1 MGIFDRFRAAK
12 PVRKTSALESML
24 SRDGKALEKEA
35 RTPVYSGVSTDMA
48 YRQSIL
54 PPVDQH
60 YLEQLADRYSHLRT
74 VITRIASQSV
84 AKGWEYHAVGDAG
97 DKEERKML
105 EKLLRD
111 PTGGNADITAT
122 EFFKAMIRQ
131 VEVFDDC
138 WVSIVYDRIQGTDG
152 KIVKELWV
160 EDAKQMRFHV
170 DEYGK
175 FKNDEYFDIITRQ
188 PLEKGALG
196 EGGFEAEPMAYYY
209 DMGQD
214 EDKIPFARDEI
225 IHFNKYSA
233 NARLYGQSPII
244 GLSKKIETALAIE
257 NFQNKIYKLERPP
270 KGFLDI
276 PGHDEESLN
285 RLGEYIAEETRR
297 NPNFVPIIS
306 SRGEGT
312 GSGQA
317 KFVPVMPNMDELMM
331 LPYMD
336 RINNDINASYGV
348 MPLVVGQMQGVGGL
362 NSEGEQITIF
372 DRTIRETQQCLE
384 MGFIKPLMKL
394 MEVDTWKIRF
404 NDINERDETKY
415 LNNMNLKA
423 QILTQMQNVGVEM
436 DLDDEGNLVLPQ
448 QPEVVRQD
456 FRNSTQE
463 SLEAEEL
470 KEPQDT
476 WNQQLESYEESLYKN
491 LSNLKK

>member
-1 MGIFDRFRAAK
+1 
-12 PVRKTSALESML
+12 VRKRSALEDLIERNTASVL
-24 SRDGKALEKEA
+24 KDA
-35 RTPVYSGVSTDMA
+35 RTPA
-48 YRQSIL
+48 YGTAGTNRAFKADIL
-54 PPVDQH
+54 PPVDQN

-84 AKGWEYHAVGDAG
+84 AKGWEYHAVGDTG

-105 EKLLRD
+105 ELLLRN
-111 PTGGNADITAT
+111 PSGGNADITAS

-160 EDAKQMRFHV
+160 EDAKQMRFAV
-170 DEYGK
+170 DDYGK
-175 FKNDEYFDIITRQ
+175 FKNDEYFDIITRE
-188 PLEKGALG
+188 PLTKGEKG
-196 EGGFEAEPMAYYY
+196 EGGFDAEPMAYFY

-317 KFVPVMPNMDELMM
+317 KFVPVMPNMDELMA
-331 LPYMD
+331 LPYME

-348 MPLVVGQMQGVGGL
+348 MPIVTGSTAGVGGL
-362 NSEGEQITIF
+362 NAEGEQISLF
-372 DRTIRETQQCLE
+372 DRTVLETQQCLE
-384 MGFIKPLMKL
+384 MGFLKPLMKL
-394 MEVDTWKIRF
+394 MGIKTWKVKF
-404 NDINERDETKY
+404 ADINAKNEQQALANMLQKANIITV
-415 LNNMNLKA
+415 LNK
-423 QILTQMQNVGVEM
+423 VGIEAT
-436 DLDDEGNLVLPQ
+436 LDKDGNLVLPDKPQ
-448 QPEVVRQD
+448 VSMPDDAKPEVG
-456 FRNSTQE
+456 
-463 SLEAEEL
+463 AL
-470 KEPQDT
+470 KP
-476 WNQQLESYEESLYKN
+476 
-491 LSNLKK
+491 

>member
-1 MGIFDRFRAAK
+1 MGFFDRFRSK
-12 PVRKTSALESML
+12 PVRKATGIDAFLEDATAEVSK
-24 SRDGKALEKEA
+24 DA
-35 RTPVYSGVSTDMA
+35 RTPVYSGVSTDTA

-54 PPVDQH
+54 PQVDQF

-84 AKGWEYHAVGDAG
+84 AKGWEYQAIGEGDP
-97 DKEERKML
+97 EQRKQV
-105 EKLLRD
+105 ETLLRD
-111 PTGGNADITAT
+111 PTNGSADINGT

-131 VEVFDDC
+131 LEVFDDC
-138 WVSIVYDRIQGTDG
+138 WISLVYDRLASEDGSVSG

-160 EDAKQMRFHV
+160 EDAKHMRFHV
-170 DEYGK
+170 DEFGRFVEEEK
-175 FKNDEYFDIITRQ
+175 FDPVTREFMEGTVN
-188 PLEKGALG
+188 PETGVELE
-196 EGGFEAEPMAYYY
+196 FMAYYY
-209 DMGQD
+209 ES
-214 EDKIPFARDEI
+214 EDGKIPFARDEI

-257 NFQNKIYKLERPP
+257 NFQNKIYRLERPP
-270 KGFLDI
+270 KGFLDV

-297 NPNFVPIIS
+297 NPNFIPILS
-306 SRGEGT
+306 SRDAST
-312 GSGQA
+312 TA

-336 RINNDINASYGV
+336 RINNDINGAYGV
-348 MPLVVGQMQGVGGL
+348 MPLVVGQLAGVGGL

-372 DRTIRETQQCLE
+372 DRTIRETQQCVE
-384 MGFIKPLMKL
+384 MGFLKPLLKL

-404 NDINERDETKY
+404 NDINEKDETKY

-436 DLDDEGNLVLPQ
+436 DLDSEGNLKLPQ
-448 QPEVVRQD
+448 QAEVVRQD
-456 FRNSTQE
+456 FRSSSQE
-463 SLEAEEL
+463 SQEAEEL
-470 KEPQDT
+470 KEHLDI
-476 WNQQLESYEESLYKN
+476 WNQQLESSEESLYKN
-491 LSNLKK
+491 LNNLKK

>member
-1 MGIFDRFRAAK
+1 MGFFDRFRSK
-12 PVRKTSALESML
+12 PVRKATGIDAFLEDATADVSK
-24 SRDGKALEKEA
+24 DA
-35 RTPVYSGVSTDMA
+35 RTPVYSGVSTDTA

-54 PPVDQH
+54 PQVDQH

-84 AKGWEYHAVGDAG
+84 AKGWEYQAIGEGDP
-97 DKEERKML
+97 EQRKQV
-105 EKLLRD
+105 ESLLRN
-111 PTGGNADITAT
+111 PTNGSADINGT

-131 VEVFDDC
+131 LEVFDDC
-138 WVSIVYDRIQGTDG
+138 WVSLVYDRLASEDGSVSG

-160 EDAKQMRFHV
+160 EDAKHMRFHV
-170 DEYGK
+170 DEFGRFVEEEK
-175 FKNDEYFDIITRQ
+175 FDPVTREFMEGTVN
-188 PLEKGALG
+188 PETGVELE
-196 EGGFEAEPMAYYY
+196 FMAYYY
-209 DMGQD
+209 ES
-214 EDKIPFARDEI
+214 EDGKIPFARDEI

-257 NFQNKIYKLERPP
+257 NFQNKIYRLERPP
-270 KGFLDI
+270 KGFLDV

-297 NPNFVPIIS
+297 NPNFIPILS
-306 SRGEGT
+306 SRDAST
-312 GSGQA
+312 TA

-336 RINNDINASYGV
+336 RINNDINGSYGV
-348 MPLVVGQMQGVGGL
+348 MPLVVGQLAGVGGL

-372 DRTIRETQQCLE
+372 DRTIRETQQCVE
-384 MGFIKPLMKL
+384 MGFLRPLLKL

-404 NDINERDETKY
+404 NDINEKDETKY

-436 DLDDEGNLVLPQ
+436 DLDGEGNLVLPQ
-448 QPEVVRQD
+448 QAEVVRQD
-456 FRNSTQE
+456 FRSSSQE
-463 SLEAEEL
+463 SQEAEEL
-470 KEPQDT
+470 KEHLDI
-476 WNQQLESYEESLYKN
+476 WNQQLESSEESLYKN
-491 LSNLKK
+491 LNNLKK

>member
-1 MGIFDRFRAAK
+1 MAWYDRLLGRK
-12 PVRKTSALESML
+12 PVRKRSALEEL
-24 SRDGKALEKEA
+24 IERNTANIVKDA
-35 RTPVYSGVSTDMA
+35 RTPAYGTSGSNRAFKAD
-48 YRQSIL
+48 IL
-54 PPVDQH
+54 PPVDQN

-111 PTGGNADITAT
+111 PTGGNADITAS

-138 WVSIVYDRIQGTDG
+138 WISIVYDRIQGTDG

-160 EDAKQMRFHV
+160 EDAKQMRFAV
-170 DEYGK
+170 DDYGK
-175 FKNDEYFDIITRQ
+175 FKNEEYFDVITRQ

-196 EGGFEAEPMAYYY
+196 EGGFEAEPVAYFY

-306 SRGEGT
+306 SRGEGS
-312 GSGQA
+312 SGQA
-317 KFVPVMPNMDELMM
+317 KFVPVMPNMDELMA
-331 LPYMD
+331 LPYME
-336 RINNDINASYGV
+336 RINNDINAAYGV
-348 MPLVVGQMQGVGGL
+348 MPIVTGSTAGVGGL
-362 NSEGEQITIF
+362 NAEGEQISLF
-372 DRTIRETQQCLE
+372 DRTVLETQQCLE
-384 MGFIKPLMKL
+384 MGFLRPLMKL
-394 MEVDTWKIRF
+394 MGIKTWKVKF
-404 NDINERDETKY
+404 ADINTKNEQQALANMLQKANIITV
-415 LNNMNLKA
+415 LNK
-423 QILTQMQNVGVEM
+423 VGIEAT
-436 DLDDEGNLVLPQ
+436 LDKDGNLVLPDKPQ
-448 QPEVVRQD
+448 VSMPEEAKPEVG
-456 FRNSTQE
+456 
-463 SLEAEEL
+463 AL
-470 KEPQDT
+470 KP
-476 WNQQLESYEESLYKN
+476 
-491 LSNLKK
+491 

>member
-1 MGIFDRFRAAK
+1 M
-12 PVRKTSALESML
+12 RKRSALEDLIERNTASVL
-24 SRDGKALEKEA
+24 KDA
-35 RTPVYSGVSTDMA
+35 RTPA
-48 YRQSIL
+48 YGTAGSNRAFKADIL
-54 PPVDQH
+54 PPVDQN

-84 AKGWEYHAVGDAG
+84 AKGWEYHAIGDTG

-105 EKLLRD
+105 ELLLRN
-111 PTGGNADITAT
+111 PSGGNADITAS

-138 WVSIVYDRIQGTDG
+138 WVSIVYDRIQGSED

-160 EDAKQMRFHV
+160 EDAKQMRFAV

-175 FKNDEYFDIITRQ
+175 FKNDEYFDIITRE
-188 PLEKGALG
+188 PLAKGELG
-196 EGGFEAEPMAYYY
+196 EGGFEAEPMAYFY

-317 KFVPVMPNMDELMM
+317 KFVPVMPNMDELMA
-331 LPYMD
+331 LPYME

-348 MPLVVGQMQGVGGL
+348 MPIVTGSTAGVGGL
-362 NSEGEQITIF
+362 NAEGEQISLF
-372 DRTIRETQQCLE
+372 DRTVLETQQCLE
-384 MGFIKPLMKL
+384 MGFLKPLMKL
-394 MEVDTWKIRF
+394 MGIKTWKVKF
-404 NDINERDETKY
+404 ADINVKNEQQALANMLQKANIITV
-415 LNNMNLKA
+415 LNK
-423 QILTQMQNVGVEM
+423 VGIEAT
-436 DLDDEGNLVLPQ
+436 LDKDGNLVLPDKPQ
-448 QPEVVRQD
+448 VSMPDEAKPEVG
-456 FRNSTQE
+456 
-463 SLEAEEL
+463 AL
-470 KEPQDT
+470 KP
-476 WNQQLESYEESLYKN
+476 
-491 LSNLKK
+491 

>member
-1 MGIFDRFRAAK
+1 M
-12 PVRKTSALESML
+12 RKRSALEELIERNTASIAK
-24 SRDGKALEKEA
+24 DA
-35 RTPVYSGVSTDMA
+35 RTPA
-48 YRQSIL
+48 YGTAGSNRAFKADIL
-54 PPVDQH
+54 PPVDQN

-105 EKLLRD
+105 ETLLRD
-111 PTGGNADITAT
+111 PTGGNADITAS

-138 WVSIVYDRIQGTDG
+138 WISIVYDRIQGTDG

-160 EDAKQMRFHV
+160 EDAKQMRFAV

-188 PLEKGALG
+188 PLAKGELG
-196 EGGFEAEPMAYYY
+196 EGGFEAEPMAYFY

-312 GSGQA
+312 GTGQA
-317 KFVPVMPNMDELMM
+317 KFVPVMPNMDELMA
-331 LPYMD
+331 LPYME

-348 MPLVVGQMQGVGGL
+348 MPIVTGSTAGVGGL
-362 NSEGEQITIF
+362 NAEGEQISLF
-372 DRTIRETQQCLE
+372 DRTVLETQQCLE
-384 MGFIKPLMKL
+384 MGFLKPLMKL
-394 MEVDTWKIRF
+394 MGIKTWKVKF
-404 NDINERDETKY
+404 ADINTKNEQQALANMLQKANIITV
-415 LNNMNLKA
+415 LNK
-423 QILTQMQNVGVEM
+423 VGIEAT
-436 DLDDEGNLVLPQ
+436 LDKDGNLVLPDKPQ
-448 QPEVVRQD
+448 VSMPEEAKPEVG
-456 FRNSTQE
+456 
-463 SLEAEEL
+463 AL
-470 KEPQDT
+470 KP
-476 WNQQLESYEESLYKN
+476 
-491 LSNLKK
+491 

>member
-1 MGIFDRFRAAK
+1 MGFFDRFRSK
-12 PVRKTSALESML
+12 PVRKATGIDAFLEDATAEVSK
-24 SRDGKALEKEA
+24 DA
-35 RTPVYSGVSTDMA
+35 RTPVYSGVSTDTA

-54 PPVDQH
+54 PQVDQF

-84 AKGWEYHAVGDAG
+84 AKGWEYQAIGNGDVGQ
-97 DKEERKML
+97 RKML
-105 EKLLRD
+105 EALLRN
-111 PTGGNADITAT
+111 PTNGSADINGS

-131 VEVFDDC
+131 LEVFDDC
-138 WVSIVYDRIQGTDG
+138 WVSIVYDRMASEDGSVSG

-160 EDAKQMRFHV
+160 EDAKHMRFHV
-170 DEYGK
+170 DEFGRFVEEEK
-175 FKNDEYFDIITRQ
+175 FDPVTREFMEGTVNPETGVELEY
-188 PLEKGALG
+188 
-196 EGGFEAEPMAYYY
+196 MAYYY
-209 DMGQD
+209 ES
-214 EDKIPFARDEI
+214 EDGKIPFARDEI

-257 NFQNKIYKLERPP
+257 NFQNKIYRLERPP
-270 KGFLDI
+270 KGFLDV

-297 NPNFVPIIS
+297 NPNFIPILS
-306 SRGEGT
+306 SRDAST
-312 GSGQA
+312 TA

-336 RINNDINASYGV
+336 RINNDINGAYGV
-348 MPLVVGQMQGVGGL
+348 MPLVVGQLAGVGGL

-372 DRTIRETQQCLE
+372 DRTIRETQQCVE
-384 MGFIKPLMKL
+384 MGFLKPLLKL

-404 NDINERDETKY
+404 NDINEKDETKY

-436 DLDDEGNLVLPQ
+436 DLDSEGNLKLPQ
-448 QPEVVRQD
+448 QAEVVRQD
-456 FRNSTQE
+456 FRSSSQE
-463 SLEAEEL
+463 SQEAEEL
-470 KEPQDT
+470 KEHLDI
-476 WNQQLESYEESLYKN
+476 WNQQLESSEESLYKN
-491 LSNLKK
+491 LNNLKK

>member
-1 MGIFDRFRAAK
+1 
-12 PVRKTSALESML
+12 VRKRSALEDLIERNTASVL
-24 SRDGKALEKEA
+24 KDA
-35 RTPVYSGVSTDMA
+35 RTPA
-48 YRQSIL
+48 YGTAGSNRAFKADIL
-54 PPVDQH
+54 PPVDQN

-97 DKEERKML
+97 DKEERNML
-105 EKLLRD
+105 ETLLRD
-111 PTGGNADITAT
+111 PTGGNADITAS

-170 DEYGK
+170 DDYGK
-175 FKNDEYFDIITRQ
+175 FKNDEYFDIITRK
-188 PLEKGALG
+188 PLTKGELG

-317 KFVPVMPNMDELMM
+317 KFVPVMPNMDELMA
-331 LPYMD
+331 LPYME
-336 RINNDINASYGV
+336 RINNDINAAYGV
-348 MPLVVGQMQGVGGL
+348 MPIVTGSTAGVGGL
-362 NSEGEQITIF
+362 NAEGEQISLF
-372 DRTIRETQQCLE
+372 DRTVLETQQCLE
-384 MGFIKPLMKL
+384 MGFLKPLMRL
-394 MEVDTWKIRF
+394 MGIKTWKVKF
-404 NDINERDETKY
+404 ADINTKNEQQALANMLQKANIITV
-415 LNNMNLKA
+415 LNK
-423 QILTQMQNVGVEM
+423 VGIEAT
-436 DLDDEGNLVLPQ
+436 LDKDGNLVLPDKPQ
-448 QPEVVRQD
+448 VSMPEEAKPEVG
-456 FRNSTQE
+456 
-463 SLEAEEL
+463 AI
-470 KEPQDT
+470 KP
-476 WNQQLESYEESLYKN
+476 
-491 LSNLKK
+491 

>member
-1 MGIFDRFRAAK
+1 MAWYDRILGRK
-12 PVRKTSALESML
+12 PVRKRSALEDLIERNTASVL
-24 SRDGKALEKEA
+24 KDA
-35 RTPVYSGVSTDMA
+35 RTPA
-48 YRQSIL
+48 YGTAGSNRAFKADIL
-54 PPVDQH
+54 PPVDQN

-84 AKGWEYHAVGDAG
+84 AKGWEYHAIGDTG

-105 EKLLRD
+105 ELLLRD
-111 PTGGNADITAT
+111 PSGGNADITAS

-160 EDAKQMRFHV
+160 EDAKQMRFAV
-170 DEYGK
+170 DDYGK
-175 FKNDEYFDIITRQ
+175 FKNEEYFDVITRE
-188 PLEKGALG
+188 PLEKGQLG
-196 EGGFEAEPMAYYY
+196 EGGFEAEAMAYFY

-317 KFVPVMPNMDELMM
+317 KFVPVMPNMDELMA
-331 LPYMD
+331 LPYME

-348 MPLVVGQMQGVGGL
+348 MPIVTGSTAGVGGL
-362 NSEGEQITIF
+362 NAEGEQISLF
-372 DRTIRETQQCLE
+372 DRTVLETQQCLE
-384 MGFIKPLMKL
+384 MGFLKPLMKL
-394 MEVDTWKIRF
+394 MGIKTWKVKF
-404 NDINERDETKY
+404 ADINAKNEQQALANMLQKANIITV
-415 LNNMNLKA
+415 LNK
-423 QILTQMQNVGVEM
+423 VGIEAT
-436 DLDDEGNLVLPQ
+436 LDKDGNLVLPDKPQ
-448 QPEVVRQD
+448 VSMPEEAKPEVG
-456 FRNSTQE
+456 
-463 SLEAEEL
+463 AL
-470 KEPQDT
+470 KP
-476 WNQQLESYEESLYKN
+476 
-491 LSNLKK
+491 

>member
-1 MGIFDRFRAAK
+1 MAWYDRILGRK
-12 PVRKTSALESML
+12 PVRKRSALEDL
-24 SRDGKALEKEA
+24 IERNTANIIKDA
-35 RTPVYSGVSTDMA
+35 RTPA
-48 YRQSIL
+48 YGTAGTNRAFKADIL
-54 PPVDQH
+54 PPVDQN

-84 AKGWEYHAVGDAG
+84 AKGWEYHAIGDTG

-105 EKLLRD
+105 ELLLRN
-111 PTGGNADITAT
+111 PSGGNADITAS

-160 EDAKQMRFHV
+160 EDAKQMRFAV

-188 PLEKGALG
+188 PLEKGEKG
-196 EGGFEAEPMAYYY
+196 EGGFEAEPMAYFY

-317 KFVPVMPNMDELMM
+317 KFVPVMPNMDELMA
-331 LPYMD
+331 LPYME

-348 MPLVVGQMQGVGGL
+348 MPIVTGSTAGVGGL
-362 NSEGEQITIF
+362 NAEGEQISLF
-372 DRTIRETQQCLE
+372 DRTVLETQQCLE
-384 MGFIKPLMKL
+384 MGFLKPLMKL
-394 MEVDTWKIRF
+394 MGIKTWKVMF
-404 NDINERDETKY
+404 ADINVKNEQQALANMLQKANIITV
-415 LNNMNLKA
+415 LNK
-423 QILTQMQNVGVEM
+423 VGIEAT
-436 DLDDEGNLVLPQ
+436 LDKDGNLVLPDKPQ
-448 QPEVVRQD
+448 VSMPEEAKPEVG
-456 FRNSTQE
+456 
-463 SLEAEEL
+463 AL
-470 KEPQDT
+470 KP
-476 WNQQLESYEESLYKN
+476 
-491 LSNLKK
+491 

>member
-1 MGIFDRFRAAK
+1 LAWYDRILGRK
-12 PVRKTSALESML
+12 PVRKRSALEDLIERNTASVL
-24 SRDGKALEKEA
+24 KDA
-35 RTPVYSGVSTDMA
+35 RTPA
-48 YRQSIL
+48 YGTTGSNRAFKADIL
-54 PPVDQH
+54 PPVDQN

-105 EKLLRD
+105 ETLLRN
-111 PTGGNADITAT
+111 PSGGNADITAS

-138 WVSIVYDRIQGTDG
+138 WVSVVYDRIQGTDG

-160 EDAKQMRFHV
+160 EDAKQMRFAV
-170 DEYGK
+170 DDYGK
-175 FKNDEYFDIITRQ
+175 FKNEEYFDVITRKF
-188 PLEKGALG
+188 LEKGALG
-196 EGGFEAEPMAYYY
+196 EGGFEAEPMAYFY

-317 KFVPVMPNMDELMM
+317 KFVPVMPNMDELMA
-331 LPYMD
+331 LPYME

-348 MPLVVGQMQGVGGL
+348 MPIVTGSTAGVGGL
-362 NSEGEQITIF
+362 NAEGEQISLF
-372 DRTIRETQQCLE
+372 DRTVLETQQCLE
-384 MGFIKPLMKL
+384 MGFLKPLMKL
-394 MEVDTWKIRF
+394 MGIQTWKVKF
-404 NDINERDETKY
+404 ADINTKNEQQALANMLQKANIITV
-415 LNNMNLKA
+415 LNK
-423 QILTQMQNVGVEM
+423 VGIEAT
-436 DLDDEGNLVLPQ
+436 LDKDGNLVLPDKPQ
-448 QPEVVRQD
+448 VSMPEEAKPEVG
-456 FRNSTQE
+456 
-463 SLEAEEL
+463 AL
-470 KEPQDT
+470 KP
-476 WNQQLESYEESLYKN
+476 
-491 LSNLKK
+491 

>member
-1 MGIFDRFRAAK
+1 MGIFDRFRSK
-12 PVRKTSALESML
+12 PVRKTTGIDAFLENATADVS
-24 SRDGKALEKEA
+24 KEA
-35 RTPVYSGVSTDMA
+35 RTPVYSGVSTDTA

-54 PPVDQH
+54 PQVDQF

-84 AKGWEYHAVGDAG
+84 AKGWEYQAIGEGDP
-97 DKEERKML
+97 EQRKQV
-105 EKLLRD
+105 ESLLRN
-111 PTGGNADITAT
+111 PTNGSADINGT

-131 VEVFDDC
+131 LEVFDDC
-138 WVSIVYDRIQGTDG
+138 WISLVYDRLASEDGSVSG

-160 EDAKQMRFHV
+160 EDAKHMRFHV
-170 DEYGK
+170 DEFGRFLEEDK
-175 FKNDEYFDIITRQ
+175 FDPVTREFMEGTVNPETGVELEY
-188 PLEKGALG
+188 
-196 EGGFEAEPMAYYY
+196 MAYYY
-209 DMGQD
+209 ES
-214 EDKIPFARDEI
+214 EDGKIPFARDEI

-257 NFQNKIYKLERPP
+257 SFQNKIYRLERPP
-270 KGFLDI
+270 KGFLDV

-297 NPNFVPIIS
+297 NPNFIPILS
-306 SRGEGT
+306 SRDAST
-312 GSGQA
+312 TA

-336 RINNDINASYGV
+336 RINNDINGAYGV
-348 MPLVVGQMQGVGGL
+348 MPLVVGQLAGVGGL

-372 DRTIRETQQCLE
+372 DRTIRETQQCVE
-384 MGFIKPLMKL
+384 MGFLKPLLKL

-404 NDINERDETKY
+404 NDINEKDETKY

-436 DLDDEGNLVLPQ
+436 DLDGEGNLVLPQ
-448 QPEVVRQD
+448 QAEVVRQD
-456 FRNSTQE
+456 FRSSSQE
-463 SLEAEEL
+463 SQEAEEL
-470 KEPQDT
+470 KEHLDI
-476 WNQQLESYEESLYKN
+476 WNQQLENSEESLYKN
-491 LSNLKK
+491 LSSSKK

>member
-1 MGIFDRFRAAK
+1 MAWYDRLLGRK
-12 PVRKTSALESML
+12 PVRKRSALEDLIERNTASVL
-24 SRDGKALEKEA
+24 KDA
-35 RTPVYSGVSTDMA
+35 RTPA
-48 YRQSIL
+48 YGTAGTNRAFKADIL
-54 PPVDQH
+54 PPVDQN

-97 DKEERKML
+97 DDEERKML
-105 EKLLRD
+105 ELLLRN
-111 PTGGNADITAT
+111 PSGGNADITAS

-160 EDAKQMRFHV
+160 EDAKQMRFAV
-170 DEYGK
+170 DDYGK
-175 FKNDEYFDIITRQ
+175 FKNEEYFDIITRE
-188 PLEKGALG
+188 PLAKGELG
-196 EGGFEAEPMAYYY
+196 EGGFEAEPIAYFY

-317 KFVPVMPNMDELMM
+317 KFVPVMPNMDELMA
-331 LPYMD
+331 LPYME

-348 MPLVVGQMQGVGGL
+348 MPIVTGSTAGVGGL
-362 NSEGEQITIF
+362 NAEGEQISLF
-372 DRTIRETQQCLE
+372 DRTVLETQQCLE
-384 MGFIKPLMKL
+384 MGFLKPLMKL
-394 MEVDTWKIRF
+394 MGIKTWKVKF
-404 NDINERDETKY
+404 ADINVKNEQQALANMLQKANIITV
-415 LNNMNLKA
+415 LNK
-423 QILTQMQNVGVEM
+423 VGIEAT
-436 DLDDEGNLVLPQ
+436 LDKDGNLVLPDKPQ
-448 QPEVVRQD
+448 VSMPDEAKPEVG
-456 FRNSTQE
+456 
-463 SLEAEEL
+463 AL
-470 KEPQDT
+470 KP
-476 WNQQLESYEESLYKN
+476 
-491 LSNLKK
+491 

>member
-1 MGIFDRFRAAK
+1 MAWYDRILGRK
-12 PVRKTSALESML
+12 PVRKRSALEDLIERNTASVL
-24 SRDGKALEKEA
+24 KDA
-35 RTPVYSGVSTDMA
+35 RTPA
-48 YRQSIL
+48 YGTAGSNRAFKADIL
-54 PPVDQH
+54 PPVDQN

-105 EKLLRD
+105 ELLLRN
-111 PTGGNADITAT
+111 PSGGNADITAS

-188 PLEKGALG
+188 PLAKGELG
-196 EGGFEAEPMAYYY
+196 EGGFEAEPMAYFY

-214 EDKIPFARDEI
+214 EDKIPFARDGI

-317 KFVPVMPNMDELMM
+317 KFVPVMPNMDELMA
-331 LPYMD
+331 LPYME

-348 MPLVVGQMQGVGGL
+348 MPIVTGSTAGVGGL
-362 NSEGEQITIF
+362 NAEGEQISLF
-372 DRTIRETQQCLE
+372 DRTVLETQQCLE
-384 MGFIKPLMKL
+384 MGFLKPLMKL
-394 MEVDTWKIRF
+394 MGIKTWKVIF
-404 NDINERDETKY
+404 ADINVKNEQQALANMLQKANIITV
-415 LNNMNLKA
+415 LNKGGIEA
-423 QILTQMQNVGVEM
+423 T
-436 DLDDEGNLVLPQ
+436 LDKDGNLVLPDKPQ
-448 QPEVVRQD
+448 VSMPDEAKPEVG
-456 FRNSTQE
+456 
-463 SLEAEEL
+463 AL
-470 KEPQDT
+470 KP
-476 WNQQLESYEESLYKN
+476 
-491 LSNLKK
+491 

>member
-1 MGIFDRFRAAK
+1 M
-12 PVRKTSALESML
+12 RKRSALEDLIERNTASVL
-24 SRDGKALEKEA
+24 KDA
-35 RTPVYSGVSTDMA
+35 RTPA
-48 YRQSIL
+48 YGTAGSNRAFKADIL
-54 PPVDQH
+54 PPVDQN

-84 AKGWEYHAVGDAG
+84 AKGWEYHAIGDTG

-105 EKLLRD
+105 ELLLRD
-111 PTGGNADITAT
+111 PSGGNADITAS

-160 EDAKQMRFHV
+160 EDAKQMRFAV
-170 DEYGK
+170 DDYGK
-175 FKNDEYFDIITRQ
+175 FKNEEYFDVITRE
-188 PLEKGALG
+188 PLEKGQLG
-196 EGGFEAEPMAYYY
+196 EGGFEAEAMAYFY

-317 KFVPVMPNMDELMM
+317 KFVPVMPNMDELMA
-331 LPYMD
+331 LPYME

-348 MPLVVGQMQGVGGL
+348 MPIVTGSTAGVGGL
-362 NSEGEQITIF
+362 NAEGEQISLF
-372 DRTIRETQQCLE
+372 DRTVLETQQCLE
-384 MGFIKPLMKL
+384 MGFLKPLMKL
-394 MEVDTWKIRF
+394 MGIKTWKVKF
-404 NDINERDETKY
+404 ADINAKNEQQALANMLQKANIITV
-415 LNNMNLKA
+415 LNK
-423 QILTQMQNVGVEM
+423 VGIEAT
-436 DLDDEGNLVLPQ
+436 LDKDGNLVLPDKPQ
-448 QPEVVRQD
+448 VSMPEEAKPEVG
-456 FRNSTQE
+456 
-463 SLEAEEL
+463 AL
-470 KEPQDT
+470 KP
-476 WNQQLESYEESLYKN
+476 
-491 LSNLKK
+491 

>member
-1 MGIFDRFRAAK
+1 MGIFDRFRSK
-12 PVRKTSALESML
+12 PVRKATGIDAFLQDATAEISK
-24 SRDGKALEKEA
+24 DA
-35 RTPVYSGVSTDMA
+35 RTPVYSGVSTDTA

-54 PPVDQH
+54 PPVDQF

-84 AKGWEYHAVGDAG
+84 AKGWEYHAIGKGDP
-97 DKEERKML
+97 EQRRMVER
-105 EKLLRD
+105 LLRN
-111 PTGGNADITAT
+111 PTNGSSDMTGS
-122 EFFKAMIRQ
+122 ELFKAMIRQ
-131 VEVFDDC
+131 LEVFDDC
-138 WVSIVYDRIQGTDG
+138 WVSIVYDRIADG
-152 KIVKELWV
+152 AGKVTNKVVKELWV
-160 EDAKQMRFHV
+160 EDAKHMRFNV
-170 DEYGK
+170 DEYGRFLEEDK
-175 FKNDEYFDIITRQ
+175 FDPVTREFMEGEVNPQTGVELEY
-188 PLEKGALG
+188 
-196 EGGFEAEPMAYYY
+196 MAYYY
-209 DMGQD
+209 ESEEG
-214 EDKIPFARDEI
+214 KIPFARDEI

-257 NFQNKIYKLERPP
+257 SFQNKIYRLERPP
-270 KGFLDI
+270 KGFLDV

-297 NPNFVPIIS
+297 NPNFIPILS
-306 SRGEGT
+306 SRDAST
-312 GSGQA
+312 TA

-384 MGFIKPLMKL
+384 MGFLKPLLKL
-394 MEVDTWKIRF
+394 MEIDTWKIRF

-423 QILTQMQNVGVEM
+423 QIITQMQNVGVEM
-436 DLDDEGNLVLPQ
+436 DLDSDGNLQLPQ
-448 QPEVVRQD
+448 APEVVRQD

-463 SLEAEEL
+463 SQEAEEL
-470 KEPQDT
+470 KEHLDT
-476 WNQQLESYEESLYKN
+476 WNRQHENYEESLYKN
-491 LSNLKK
+491 LSN

>member
-1 MGIFDRFRAAK
+1 MGLFDRWRSK
-12 PVRKTSALESML
+12 PVRKATGIDAFLEDATAEVSK
-24 SRDGKALEKEA
+24 DA
-35 RTPVYSGVSTDMA
+35 RTPVYSGVSTDTA

-54 PPVDQH
+54 PQVDQF

-84 AKGWEYHAVGDAG
+84 AKGWEYQAIGEGDP
-97 DKEERKML
+97 EQRKQV
-105 EKLLRD
+105 ETLLRD
-111 PTGGNADITAT
+111 PTNGSADINGT

-131 VEVFDDC
+131 LEVFDDC
-138 WVSIVYDRIQGTDG
+138 WISLVYDRLASEDG
-152 KIVKELWV
+152 SVSGKVVKELWV
-160 EDAKQMRFHV
+160 EDAKHMRFHV
-170 DEYGK
+170 DEFGRFVEEEK
-175 FKNDEYFDIITRQ
+175 FDPVTREFMEGTVNPETGVELEY
-188 PLEKGALG
+188 
-196 EGGFEAEPMAYYY
+196 MAYYY
-209 DMGQD
+209 ES
-214 EDKIPFARDEI
+214 EDGKIPFARDEI

-257 NFQNKIYKLERPP
+257 NFQNKIYRLERPP
-270 KGFLDI
+270 KGFLDV

-297 NPNFVPIIS
+297 NPNFVPILS
-306 SRGEGT
+306 SRDGGNT
-312 GSGQA
+312 A

-384 MGFIKPLMKL
+384 MGFLKPLLKL
-394 MEVDTWKIRF
+394 MEIDTWKIRF

-456 FRNSTQE
+456 FRNSSQG
-463 SLEAEEL
+463 SQEAEEP
-470 KEPQDT
+470 KEQQDT
-476 WNQQLESYEESLYKN
+476 WKRQPQSYAELLPESSEN
-491 LSNLKK
+491 